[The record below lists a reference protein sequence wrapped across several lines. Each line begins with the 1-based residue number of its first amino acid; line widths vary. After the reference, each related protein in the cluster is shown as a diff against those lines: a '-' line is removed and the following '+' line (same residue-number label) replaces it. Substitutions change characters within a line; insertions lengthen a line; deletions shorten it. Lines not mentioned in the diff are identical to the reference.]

1 MTVPVIGITLGDPGG
16 VGPEVVLKALSLKE
30 SLPEARYIVFGD
42 PSVLVDARS
51 RLGLSL
57 DMPPWEGENPSREP
71 GLSVHPVR
79 SSSPEFAAGRP
90 SGANGL
96 ASFLCF
102 EKAVGSAAK
111 GILRGLVTGPISK
124 TSWHLAGLEWRGHTE
139 YLASLYPDA
148 IMTFWSE
155 RMRVAL
161 LSHHLPLRE
170 ALERVR
176 KETLLDFFRTLDRS
190 LERIDSGIREILVA
204 GLNPHAGEEGL
215 LGREE
220 ADEIRPAVE
229 EGLREGL
236 PLSGPYPPDTVFL
249 KALGHPEKMVAA
261 LYHDQG
267 LIGFKLE
274 AFDSGVNA
282 TLGMPFI
289 RTSPDHGTAF
299 DIAGR
304 GVADPR
310 SMLEAIRLAVRL
322 S

>member
-1 MTVPVIGITLGDPGG
+1 MTLPAIGITLGDPGG
-16 VGPEVVLKALSLKE
+16 VGPEVVLKALALTD

-42 PSVLVDARS
+42 PSDLADARG
-51 RLGLSL
+51 RLGFSRDMTPWDGGYPPPEAGLSFH
-57 DMPPWEGENPSREP
+57 PVPSPSRGPSRGGPSGEN
-71 GLSVHPVR
+71 
-79 SSSPEFAAGRP
+79 GRT
-90 SGANGL
+90 
-96 ASFLCF
+96 SFVCF
-102 EKAVGSAAK
+102 EKAVGMAGK

-148 IMTFWSE
+148 LMTFWSE
-155 RMRVAL
+155 RLRVAL

-176 KETLLDFFRTLDRS
+176 RETLLGFFRNLVRS
-190 LERIDSGIREILVA
+190 LERVDSGIREILVA

-220 ADEIRPAVE
+220 ADEIGPAVE
-229 EGLREGL
+229 RGRREGL

-249 KALGHPEKMVAA
+249 KALGRPERIVAA

-274 AFDSGVNA
+274 AFDRGVNA

-299 DIAGR
+299 DIACR

>member
-1 MTVPVIGITLGDPGG
+1 
-16 VGPEVVLKALSLKE
+16 
-30 SLPEARYIVFGD
+30 VFGD
-42 PSVLVDARS
+42 PSVLADART
-51 RLGLSL
+51 RLGLSPDL
-57 DMPPWEGENPSREP
+57 TPWDGEIQPREP
-71 GLSVHPVR
+71 GLSFHPVP
-79 SSSPEFAAGRP
+79 SPPPEIAGAGP
-90 SGANGL
+90 VGANGR
-96 ASFLCF
+96 ASFLYF
-102 EKAVGSAAK
+102 EKAVGLAAK
-111 GILRGLVTGPISK
+111 GILQGLVTGPISK
-124 TSWHLAGLEWRGHTE
+124 TAWHLAGLKWRGHTE

-148 IMTFWSE
+148 IMSFWSD

-161 LSHHLPLRE
+161 FSHHLPLRE
-170 ALERVR
+170 ALDRIH
-176 KETLLDFFRTLDRS
+176 KETLLGFFRTLDRC
-190 LERIDSGIREILVA
+190 LERVDSGIIEILVA

-220 ADEIRPAVE
+220 TDEIRPAIE
-229 EGLREGL
+229 AGRREGL

-274 AFDSGVNA
+274 AFDMGVNA

-304 GVADPR
+304 GAADPR
-310 SMLEAIRLAVRL
+310 SMIEAIRLAVRL

>member
-1 MTVPVIGITLGDPGG
+1 MTVPAIGITLGDPGG

-30 SLPEARYIVFGD
+30 SLPEARYIVFGA
-42 PSVLVDARS
+42 PSVLLDARD
-51 RLGLSL
+51 RLGLSP
-57 DMPPWEGENPSREP
+57 DMTPWDGDIPPREP
-71 GLSVHPVR
+71 GLSFHPVR
-79 SSSPEFAAGRP
+79 SSPSEFAGGRP
-90 SGANGL
+90 SGANGQ
-96 ASFLCF
+96 ASFLSF
-102 EKAVGSAAK
+102 EKAVGLAAK
-111 GILRGLVTGPISK
+111 GILQGLVTGPISK
-124 TSWHLAGLEWRGHTE
+124 TSWHLAGLEWKGHTE

-148 IMTFWSE
+148 IMSFWSE

-176 KETLLDFFRTLDRS
+176 KETLLDFFRTLDRC
-190 LERIDSGIREILVA
+190 LERIDSGILEILVA

-229 EGLREGL
+229 AGLREGL

-274 AFDSGVNA
+274 AFDTGVNA

-304 GVADPR
+304 GIADPR